1 MTSGTA
7 GRRGAIEVLP
17 GRPYPLGATVMDD
30 GVNFSVFSAH
40 ATAVQLLL
48 FDRCDQALPTHAIS
62 LNPQRNKT
70 FYYWHAFVRGVGD
83 GQLYGYRVDG
93 PYQPEQGLR
102 FTPSKV
108 LLDPYARGVAYG
120 DNYSRAEAVGFRDN
134 TASALKSVV
143 VDLSGYDWEGDEPLR
158 RPMNETVIYE
168 THVRSLTAH
177 PSSGVEH
184 PGTYRGLIEKVP
196 YLYSLG
202 ITAVELLPV
211 QQFDE
216 QEFLHVNPLT
226 GERLTNYWG
235 YAPLGYFAPHL
246 RYAAPGSDGSRDA
259 RRAVD
264 EFRDMV
270 KALHRAGIEVILDVV
285 YNHTGEGNELGPTIC
300 FRGLENVAYYML
312 KPDRRYYLD
321 YSGCGNT
328 VNGNHSVVRRL
339 IRESLRYWVQEFHV
353 DGFRF
358 DLASVLS
365 RNERGEPVTDAPI
378 LWEIESDPVLAGTK
392 LIAEAWD
399 AAGLYQQGSFTG
411 DRWAEWNGHFR
422 DDLRRFVRGDNDTV
436 RHLAWCMTGSFDV
449 FRHKPSYVSHRSI
462 NYVTCHDGFTLRDL
476 VSYNRKHNEANGQNN
491 SDGTDQNYSWNCG
504 VEGPSDDPKV
514 LALRRRQ
521 MRNFVALLM
530 TARGTPM
537 LLGGDEMART
547 QGGNN
552 NAYCQDN
559 PVSWYDWSLMEENAD
574 LLRFVRR
581 MIAFRR
587 RHRTLTADHALNGR
601 SYEAALTDRV
611 TFHGVKQV
619 QPDWSYQSH
628 SLAIHFHRVPGD
640 VGVYVI
646 ANAYC
651 EPLTFEL
658 PPDIAWRRVVDTALP
673 PPADVVDE
681 EDAQPLLEPRYTAA
695 PQSVVIL
702 VERRGA

>member
-1 MTSGTA
+1 MNPDAPG
-7 GRRGAIEVLP
+7 GRRNIEVLP
-17 GRPYPLGATVMDD
+17 GRPYPLGATVMDG

-40 ATAVQLLL
+40 ATSVQLLL
-48 FDRCDQALPTHAIS
+48 FDRYDQPLPTHAIT

-70 FYYWHAFVRGVGD
+70 FYYWHALVRGVGD
-83 GQLYGYRVDG
+83 GQIYGYRVDG
-93 PYQPEQGLR
+93 PYQPEEGLR

-120 DNYSRAEAVGFRDN
+120 DNWSRAEAVGFRDN
-134 TASALKSVV
+134 TASALKSMV
-143 VDLSGYDWEGDEPLR
+143 VDLSGYDWQGDEPLG

-168 THVRSLTAH
+168 THVRSLTAD

-184 PGTYRGLIEKVP
+184 PGTFVGLIDKIP

-202 ITAVELLPV
+202 VTAVELLPV

-226 GERLTNYWG
+226 GERLSNYWG
-235 YAPLGYFAPHL
+235 YAPLGYLAPHL
-246 RYAAPGSDGSRDA
+246 RYATANDA

-285 YNHTGEGNELGPTIC
+285 YNHTGEGDEMGPTIC

-312 KPDRRYYLD
+312 EPDRRFYLNF
-321 YSGCGNT
+321 SGTGNT
-328 VNGNHSVVRRL
+328 VNCNHSIVRRL

-365 RNERGEPVTDAPI
+365 RNEHGEPVTDAPI

-411 DRWAEWNGHFR
+411 HRWAEWNGHFR
-422 DDLRRFVRGDNDTV
+422 DDLRRFVRGDLDTV

-449 FRHKPSYVSHRSI
+449 FRNKPSYASHRSI
-462 NYVTCHDGFTLRDL
+462 NYVTCHDGFTLHDL
-476 VSYNRKHNEANGQNN
+476 VSYNRKHNEGNGQNN
-491 SDGTDQNYSWNCG
+491 SDGTTHNLSWNCG
-504 VEGPSDDPKV
+504 VEGPTDDPAI
-514 LALRRRQ
+514 LALRARQ
-521 MRNFVALLM
+521 MRNLIALLM

-559 PVSWYDWSLMEENAD
+559 PVSWYDWGLAEENAD
-574 LLRFVRR
+574 LVRFVRGL
-581 MIAFRR
+581 IAFRR
-587 RHRTLTADHALNGR
+587 RHRTLTADHSLGGR
-601 SYEAALTDRV
+601 SYESALTDGV

-619 QPDWSYQSH
+619 QPDWSHHSR
-628 SLAIHFHRVPGD
+628 SLAIHFHGVPGD
-640 VGVYVI
+640 VGVYII
-646 ANAYC
+646 ANAFW

-658 PPDIAWRRVVDTALP
+658 PPDMRWRRVVDTGLP
-673 PPADVVDE
+673 SPADLVDE
-681 EDAQPLLEPRYTAA
+681 DEAELLAEPRYTAA
-695 PQSVVIL
+695 ARSVVIL
-702 VERRGA
+702 VEVRGA

>member
-1 MTSGTA
+1 MNPDAPGGRGT
-7 GRRGAIEVLP
+7 IEVLP
-17 GRPYPLGATVMDD
+17 GRSYPLGATVMDD
-30 GVNFSVFSAH
+30 GVNFSVFSAN
-40 ATAVQLLL
+40 ATSVQLLL
-48 FDRCDQALPTHAIS
+48 FDRYDQPLPTHAIT

-83 GQLYGYRVDG
+83 GQIYGYRVDG
-93 PYQPEQGLR
+93 PYQPEEGLR

-120 DNYSRAEAVGFRDN
+120 DNWSRAEAVGFRDN

-143 VDLSGYDWEGDEPLR
+143 VDLRGYDWQGDEPLR

-184 PGTYRGLIEKVP
+184 PGTYAGLIAKIP

-202 ITAVELLPV
+202 VTAVELLPV

-216 QEFLHVNPLT
+216 QELLHVNPLT
-226 GERLTNYWG
+226 GERLSNYWG

-246 RYAAPGSDGSRDA
+246 RYTASKDA
-259 RRAVD
+259 RHAAD

-285 YNHTGEGNELGPTIC
+285 YNHTGEGDEMGPTIC

-312 KPDRRYYLD
+312 QPDRRLYLN
-321 YSGCGNT
+321 YSGTGNT
-328 VNGNHSVVRRL
+328 VNCNHSIVRRM

-365 RNERGEPVTDAPI
+365 RDEHGEPMEDAPI

-422 DDLRRFVRGDNDTV
+422 DDLRRFVRGDLDTV

-449 FRHKPSYVSHRSI
+449 FRSKPSYVSHRSI
-462 NYVTCHDGFTLRDL
+462 NYVTCHDGFTLHDL
-476 VSYNRKHNEANGQNN
+476 VSYNRKHNEGNGQNN
-491 SDGTDQNYSWNCG
+491 SDGTTHNLSWNCG
-504 VEGPSDDPKV
+504 MEGPTDDPAI

-521 MRNFVALLM
+521 MRNLIALLM

-537 LLGGDEMART
+537 LLGGDEMARS

-559 PVSWYDWSLMEENAD
+559 PVSWYDWGLVEENAD
-574 LLRFVRR
+574 LVRFVRG
-581 MIAFRR
+581 MVAFRR
-587 RHRTLTADHALNGR
+587 RHRTLTVDHGLGGR
-601 SYEAALTDRV
+601 SYEVALKDGV

-619 QPDWSYQSH
+619 QPDWSHHSH
-628 SLAIHFHRVPGD
+628 SLAIHFHGVPGD
-640 VGVYVI
+640 VGVYII
-646 ANAYC
+646 ANAFW

-658 PPDIAWRRVVDTALP
+658 PPDLRWCRVVDTGLLP
-673 PPADVVDE
+673 PNDLVDE
-681 EDAQPLLEPRYTAA
+681 DEAEPLAEPRYTAA
-695 PQSVVIL
+695 ARSVVIL
-702 VERRGA
+702 VEARGA